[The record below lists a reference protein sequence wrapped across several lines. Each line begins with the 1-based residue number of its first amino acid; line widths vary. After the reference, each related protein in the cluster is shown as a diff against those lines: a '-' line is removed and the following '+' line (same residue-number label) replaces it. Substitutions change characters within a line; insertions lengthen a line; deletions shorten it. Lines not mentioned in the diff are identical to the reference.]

1 MPTSKPQR
9 LYSVATYDKRIA
21 AAKAKGRELVA
32 KRGRLIKSRDN
43 VENIVKLT
51 TRRRELVRM
60 GARAELKKFDEKNRQ
75 YLGATPKP
83 LKETQALLSKLV
95 SRIKVT
101 RASIQN
107 LRTRVQNLTE
117 KRAQSAARARSRKQK

>member
-1 MPTSKPQR
+1 MPTGKPQR

-32 KRGRLIKSRDN
+32 KRGRLIKSRNNVDN
-43 VENIVKLT
+43 IIKLT

-60 GARAELKKFDEKNRQ
+60 GARAELKKFDEKNRR
-75 YLGATPKP
+75 YLGSSPKP
-83 LKETQALLSKLV
+83 LKETKALLSKLV

-101 RASIQN
+101 RASIEN

-117 KRAQSAARARSRKQK
+117 KRTQSAARARARKQK